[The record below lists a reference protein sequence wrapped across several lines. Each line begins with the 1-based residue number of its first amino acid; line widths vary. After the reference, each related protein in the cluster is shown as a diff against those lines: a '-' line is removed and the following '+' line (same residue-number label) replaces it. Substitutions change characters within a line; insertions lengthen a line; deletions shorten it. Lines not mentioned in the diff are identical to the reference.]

1 MEIYT
6 ISELAKNLKL
16 NYPDFFTNETN
27 IKRSHN
33 IKTLIDFINKDIKE
47 NELEYRKKERRIQL
61 YETDDNEQIYI
72 QYPGKYSSTKN
83 PITFDFR
90 PIAILKNNDK
100 SIDMDFEMIWDILIK
115 YYGEHTNFTYI
126 INSILFRMGRMY
138 QYHFV
143 DNESYNSFFIINE
156 TEIKQDKNFKLPLYK
171 LIFNDAKIM
180 ESIRFHGEKLDA
192 GNNNKMS
199 IEAFLFY
206 LELLLQIEDCKYNED
221 EKTPK
226 EKGRI
231 SSTDSLILITATMAK
246 KIRLSNLLMR
256 FVRYK
261 GVARVDSLDEYKNV
275 SNNIVNITYP
285 LSNLKEICKENEIL
299 LNNCNKSIPGFPKIK
314 YIIKNKRIMIGE
326 DFDNKNILA
335 LDYLNNNNYTYFD
348 IIDFVDREKVI
359 NKVVSKP
366 NLYDYSTVLQTIKN
380 YCKEMNIEYNSSFI
394 GDKELKELAK
404 KVGKDKLAI
413 KLIKEKIFI
422 GSIIIS
428 DLEDYVSNWKYVYI
442 PKYVNDE
449 ELNRIK
455 DKCFK

>member
-156 TEIKQDKNFKLPLYK
+156 TEIKWKEEVVCFC
-171 LIFNDAKIM
+171 IV
-180 ESIRFHGEKLDA
+180 S
-192 GNNNKMS
+192 
-199 IEAFLFY
+199 FL
-206 LELLLQIEDCKYNED
+206 
-221 EKTPK
+221 
-226 EKGRI
+226 
-231 SSTDSLILITATMAK
+231 S
-246 KIRLSNLLMR
+246 
-256 FVRYK
+256 
-261 GVARVDSLDEYKNV
+261 
-275 SNNIVNITYP
+275 
-285 LSNLKEICKENEIL
+285 
-299 LNNCNKSIPGFPKIK
+299 
-314 YIIKNKRIMIGE
+314 
-326 DFDNKNILA
+326 
-335 LDYLNNNNYTYFD
+335 
-348 IIDFVDREKVI
+348 
-359 NKVVSKP
+359 
-366 NLYDYSTVLQTIKN
+366 
-380 YCKEMNIEYNSSFI
+380 
-394 GDKELKELAK
+394 
-404 KVGKDKLAI
+404 
-413 KLIKEKIFI
+413 
-422 GSIIIS
+422 
-428 DLEDYVSNWKYVYI
+428 
-442 PKYVNDE
+442 
-449 ELNRIK
+449 
-455 DKCFK
+455 

>member
-1 MEIYT
+1 
-6 ISELAKNLKL
+6 
-16 NYPDFFTNETN
+16 
-27 IKRSHN
+27 
-33 IKTLIDFINKDIKE
+33 
-47 NELEYRKKERRIQL
+47 
-61 YETDDNEQIYI
+61 
-72 QYPGKYSSTKN
+72 
-83 PITFDFR
+83 
-90 PIAILKNNDK
+90 
-100 SIDMDFEMIWDILIK
+100 
-115 YYGEHTNFTYI
+115 
-126 INSILFRMGRMY
+126 MGRMY